1 MLADSTCSRNP
12 LYMYSYKSSHSDVTF
27 IMRYWSE
34 IEINVINLKYLFH
47 LLLKECLILIGFY
60 SFMYLFYALS

>member
-12 LYMYSYKSSHSDVTF
+12 LYMYSYNSSHSDVTF

-34 IEINVINLKYLFH
+34 NEINVINLKYLFH